1 MYSLQ
6 GDIFVENLK
15 DEVLRSI
22 HEMPDIQCIEDVM
35 YRLYVL
41 DKIRKGKACVEQGNL
56 YSESALL
63 QEIETW

>member
-1 MYSLQ
+1 MA
-6 GDIFVENLK
+6 NLK

-22 HEMPDIQCIEDVM
+22 HDMPDIQCIEEVM

-41 DKIRKGKACVEQGNL
+41 DKIRKGKTCVEQGNL
-56 YSESALL
+56 SSESELL